1 MKKVKKTLALLL
13 AAMMLLALAAC
24 GGPAPA
30 PTEPPPADTSDGGD
44 VPPADS
50 GDAEVVPE
58 EGASLKLWFDND
70 NYNEKI
76 VELWNAKYP
85 DIPLTVENVG
95 TTDSRTKI
103 ELDGPTGMGAAKMIS
118 DSDAAYAQIEDG
130 TYDPSNGVLEH
141 YEVTLGSDPA
151 NDIVPRL
158 TNGELDIAAI
168 PTNLAATL
176 YNRTDGGIKLL
187 ALNTL
192 GVLHI
197 LENGD
202 TVNSLAD
209 LEGRTLYATG
219 QGSNPEYVLNYL
231 LEANGLDPAADVD
244 IQWLASEELTA
255 RMASGDI
262 DLCMLPVPAA
272 TTVMMQNSDVRD
284 AIDLNDAW
292 TESGA
297 QGTFTMGCL
306 VARTEWLEDNSEL
319 VPGILAEYAASIDY
333 ANSNPEEAAALI
345 EQCGLKGLTVGGAQ
359 VSEKHAGFVI
369 NRGGATCAD
378 VLALVDQV
386 KERVL
391 QQTGVE
397 LEMEVRVLR

>member
-1 MKKVKKTLALLL
+1 MTRK
-13 AAMMLLALAAC
+13 LLALTLSLALTAGLAAC
-24 GGPAPA
+24 SAQAPA
-30 PTEPPPADTSDGGD
+30 EDTAQPESTAPAAETQT
-44 VPPADS
+44 PAAD
-50 GDAEVVPE
+50 EFLP
-58 EGASLKLWFDND
+58 
-70 NYNEKI
+70 YQ
-76 VELWNAKYP
+76 
-85 DIPLTVENVG
+85 TVHLG
-95 TTDSRTKI
+95 LLS
-103 ELDGPTGMGAAKMIS
+103 GPTGMGAAKMLA
-118 DSDAAYAQIEDG
+118 DNDEAYAQVEAG
-130 TYDPSNGVLEH
+130 TYEGGTLLR

-319 VPGILAEYAASIDY
+319 VPGILTEYAASIDY
-333 ANSNPEEAAALI
+333 VNSNPEEAAALI
-345 EQCGLKGLTVGGAQ
+345 EQYGIVPKAAVAQAAIPQANMVCVTGEDMKGIADYYQVLFDADPTSIGGAIPG
-359 VSEKHAGFVI
+359 EDFYYI
-369 NRGGATCAD
+369 P
-378 VLALVDQV
+378 
-386 KERVL
+386 
-391 QQTGVE
+391 
-397 LEMEVRVLR
+397 

>member
-1 MKKVKKTLALLL
+1 M
-13 AAMMLLALAAC
+13 
-24 GGPAPA
+24 
-30 PTEPPPADTSDGGD
+30 
-44 VPPADS
+44 
-50 GDAEVVPE
+50 
-58 EGASLKLWFDND
+58 
-70 NYNEKI
+70 
-76 VELWNAKYP
+76 
-85 DIPLTVENVG
+85 
-95 TTDSRTKI
+95 
-103 ELDGPTGMGAAKMIS
+103 
-118 DSDAAYAQIEDG
+118 
-130 TYDPSNGVLEH
+130 
-141 YEVTLGSDPA
+141 TLGSDPA

-255 RMASGDI
+255 RMASGDV

-306 VARTEWLEDNSEL
+306 VARTEWLEENSEL
-319 VPGILAEYAASIDY
+319 VPGILEEYAASIDY
-333 ANSNPEEAAALI
+333 ANSSPEEAAALI
-345 EQCGLKGLTVGGAQ
+345 EQYGIVPKAAVAQAAIPQASMVCITGADMKGIADYYQVLFDADPTSIGGAIPG
-359 VSEKHAGFVI
+359 EDFYYI
-369 NRGGATCAD
+369 P
-378 VLALVDQV
+378 
-386 KERVL
+386 
-391 QQTGVE
+391 
-397 LEMEVRVLR
+397 

>member
-1 MKKVKKTLALLL
+1 MTRK
-13 AAMMLLALAAC
+13 LLALTLSLALTAGLAAC
-24 GGPAPA
+24 STQAPA
-30 PTEPPPADTSDGGD
+30 EDT
-44 VPPADS
+44 P
-50 GDAEVVPE
+50 VPE
-58 EGASLKLWFDND
+58 STAPAAETQTPAAETAVP
-70 NYNEKI
+70 YQ
-76 VELWNAKYP
+76 
-85 DIPLTVENVG
+85 TVHLG
-95 TTDSRTKI
+95 LLS
-103 ELDGPTGMGAAKMIS
+103 GPTGMGAAKMLA
-118 DSDAAYAQIEDG
+118 DNDEAYAQVEAG
-130 TYDPSNGVLEH
+130 TYEGGTLLR

-319 VPGILAEYAASIDY
+319 VPGILEEYAASIDY
-333 ANSNPEEAAALI
+333 ANSNPEEASALI
-345 EQCGLKGLTVGGAQ
+345 EQYGIVPKAAVAQAAIPQANMVCVTGEDMKGIADYYQVLFDADPTSIGGAIPG
-359 VSEKHAGFVI
+359 EDFYYI
-369 NRGGATCAD
+369 P
-378 VLALVDQV
+378 
-386 KERVL
+386 
-391 QQTGVE
+391 
-397 LEMEVRVLR
+397 

>member
-1 MKKVKKTLALLL
+1 MTRK
-13 AAMMLLALAAC
+13 LLALTLSLALTAGLAAC
-24 GGPAPA
+24 STQAPPESTAPA
-30 PTEPPPADTSDGGD
+30 AETQTPAAETA
-44 VPPADS
+44 VP
-50 GDAEVVPE
+50 
-58 EGASLKLWFDND
+58 
-70 NYNEKI
+70 YQ
-76 VELWNAKYP
+76 
-85 DIPLTVENVG
+85 TVHLG
-95 TTDSRTKI
+95 LLS
-103 ELDGPTGMGAAKMIS
+103 GPTGMGAAKMLA
-118 DSDAAYAQIEDG
+118 DNDEAYAQVEAG
-130 TYDPSNGVLEH
+130 TYEGGTLLR

-306 VARTEWLEDNSEL
+306 VARTEWLEGNSEL

-345 EQCGLKGLTVGGAQ
+345 ERYGIVPKAAVAQAAIPQANMVCVTGEDMKGIADYYQVLFDADPTSIGGAIPG
-359 VSEKHAGFVI
+359 EDFYYI
-369 NRGGATCAD
+369 P
-378 VLALVDQV
+378 
-386 KERVL
+386 
-391 QQTGVE
+391 
-397 LEMEVRVLR
+397 

>member
-1 MKKVKKTLALLL
+1 MTRK
-13 AAMMLLALAAC
+13 LLALTLSLALTAGLAAC
-24 GGPAPA
+24 STQAPA
-30 PTEPPPADTSDGGD
+30 EDTAPPESTAPAAETQTPAADAF
-44 VPPADS
+44 VP
-50 GDAEVVPE
+50 
-58 EGASLKLWFDND
+58 
-70 NYNEKI
+70 YQ
-76 VELWNAKYP
+76 
-85 DIPLTVENVG
+85 TVHLG
-95 TTDSRTKI
+95 LLS
-103 ELDGPTGMGAAKMIS
+103 GPTGMGAAKMLA
-118 DSDAAYAQIEDG
+118 DNDEAYAQVEAG
-130 TYDPSNGVLEH
+130 TYEGGTLLR

-306 VARTEWLEDNSEL
+306 VARTEWLEGNSEL
-319 VPGILAEYAASIDY
+319 VPGILEEYAASIDY

-345 EQCGLKGLTVGGAQ
+345 EQYGIVPKAAVAQAAIPQANMVCITGEDMKGIADYYQVLFDADPTSIGGAIPG
-359 VSEKHAGFVI
+359 EDFYYI
-369 NRGGATCAD
+369 P
-378 VLALVDQV
+378 
-386 KERVL
+386 
-391 QQTGVE
+391 
-397 LEMEVRVLR
+397 

>member
-1 MKKVKKTLALLL
+1 MTRK
-13 AAMMLLALAAC
+13 LLALTLSLALTAGLAAC
-24 GGPAPA
+24 STQAPA
-30 PTEPPPADTSDGGD
+30 EDTAPPESTAPAAETPPAETA
-44 VPPADS
+44 VP
-50 GDAEVVPE
+50 
-58 EGASLKLWFDND
+58 
-70 NYNEKI
+70 YQ
-76 VELWNAKYP
+76 
-85 DIPLTVENVG
+85 TVHLG
-95 TTDSRTKI
+95 LLS
-103 ELDGPTGMGAAKMIS
+103 GPTGMGAAKMIS

-306 VARTEWLEDNSEL
+306 VARTEWLEGNSEL
-319 VPGILAEYAASIDY
+319 VPGILEEYAASIDY

-345 EQCGLKGLTVGGAQ
+345 EQYGIVPKAAVAQAAIPQANIVCVTGEDMKGIADYYQVLFDADPTSIGGAIPG
-359 VSEKHAGFVI
+359 EDFYYI
-369 NRGGATCAD
+369 P
-378 VLALVDQV
+378 
-386 KERVL
+386 
-391 QQTGVE
+391 
-397 LEMEVRVLR
+397 

>member
-1 MKKVKKTLALLL
+1 MTRK
-13 AAMMLLALAAC
+13 LLALTLSLALTAGLAAC
-24 GGPAPA
+24 STQAPA
-30 PTEPPPADTSDGGD
+30 EDTAPPESTAPAAETQTPAADAF
-44 VPPADS
+44 VP
-50 GDAEVVPE
+50 
-58 EGASLKLWFDND
+58 
-70 NYNEKI
+70 YQ
-76 VELWNAKYP
+76 
-85 DIPLTVENVG
+85 TVHLG
-95 TTDSRTKI
+95 LLS
-103 ELDGPTGMGAAKMIS
+103 GPTGMGAAKMLA
-118 DSDAAYAQIEDG
+118 DNDEAYAQVEAG
-130 TYDPSNGVLEH
+130 TYEGGTLLR

-176 YNRTDGGIKLL
+176 YNRTKGGIQLL

-244 IQWLASEELTA
+244 IQWLASEELTT

-319 VPGILAEYAASIDY
+319 VPGILEEYAASIDY

-345 EQCGLKGLTVGGAQ
+345 EQYGIVPKAAVAQAAIPQANMVCITGEDMKGIADYYQVLFDADPTSIGGAIPG
-359 VSEKHAGFVI
+359 EDFYYI
-369 NRGGATCAD
+369 P
-378 VLALVDQV
+378 
-386 KERVL
+386 
-391 QQTGVE
+391 
-397 LEMEVRVLR
+397 

>member
-1 MKKVKKTLALLL
+1 MTRK
-13 AAMMLLALAAC
+13 LLALTLSLALTAGLAAC
-24 GGPAPA
+24 STQAPA
-30 PTEPPPADTSDGGD
+30 EDT
-44 VPPADS
+44 A
-50 GDAEVVPE
+50 VPE
-58 EGASLKLWFDND
+58 STAPAAETQTPAADEFLP
-70 NYNEKI
+70 YQ
-76 VELWNAKYP
+76 
-85 DIPLTVENVG
+85 TVHLG
-95 TTDSRTKI
+95 LLS
-103 ELDGPTGMGAAKMIS
+103 GPTGMGAAKMLA
-118 DSDAAYAQIEDG
+118 DNDEAYAQVEAG
-130 TYDPSNGVLEH
+130 TYEGGTLLR

-319 VPGILAEYAASIDY
+319 VPGILEEYAASIDY
-333 ANSNPEEAAALI
+333 ANSSPEEAAALI
-345 EQCGLKGLTVGGAQ
+345 EQYGIVPKAAVAQAAIPQANMVCVTGEDMKGIADYYQVLFDADPTSIGGAIPG
-359 VSEKHAGFVI
+359 EDFYYI
-369 NRGGATCAD
+369 P
-378 VLALVDQV
+378 
-386 KERVL
+386 
-391 QQTGVE
+391 
-397 LEMEVRVLR
+397 

>member
-1 MKKVKKTLALLL
+1 MTRK
-13 AAMMLLALAAC
+13 LLALTLSLALTAGLAAC
-24 GGPAPA
+24 STQAPA
-30 PTEPPPADTSDGGD
+30 EDTAPPESTAPAAETPAAETA
-44 VPPADS
+44 VP
-50 GDAEVVPE
+50 
-58 EGASLKLWFDND
+58 
-70 NYNEKI
+70 YQ
-76 VELWNAKYP
+76 
-85 DIPLTVENVG
+85 TVHLG
-95 TTDSRTKI
+95 LLS
-103 ELDGPTGMGAAKMIS
+103 GPTGMGAAKMLA
-118 DSDAAYAQIEDG
+118 DNDEAYAQVEAG
-130 TYDPSNGVLEH
+130 TYEGGTLLR

-319 VPGILAEYAASIDY
+319 VPGILEEYAASIDY

-345 EQCGLKGLTVGGAQ
+345 EQYGIVPKAAVAQAAIPQANMVCITGEDMKGIADYYQVLFDADPTSIGGAIPG
-359 VSEKHAGFVI
+359 EDFYYI
-369 NRGGATCAD
+369 P
-378 VLALVDQV
+378 
-386 KERVL
+386 
-391 QQTGVE
+391 
-397 LEMEVRVLR
+397 

>member
-1 MKKVKKTLALLL
+1 MTRK
-13 AAMMLLALAAC
+13 LLALTLSLALTAGLAAC
-24 GGPAPA
+24 STQAPA
-30 PTEPPPADTSDGGD
+30 EDTAPPESTAPAAETPPAETA
-44 VPPADS
+44 VP
-50 GDAEVVPE
+50 
-58 EGASLKLWFDND
+58 
-70 NYNEKI
+70 YQ
-76 VELWNAKYP
+76 
-85 DIPLTVENVG
+85 TVHLG
-95 TTDSRTKI
+95 LLS
-103 ELDGPTGMGAAKMIS
+103 GPTGMGAAKMIS

-319 VPGILAEYAASIDY
+319 VPGILEEYAASIDY

-345 EQCGLKGLTVGGAQ
+345 EQYGIVPKAAVAQAAIPQANMVCITGEDMKGIADYYQVLFDADPTSIGGAIPG
-359 VSEKHAGFVI
+359 EDFYYI
-369 NRGGATCAD
+369 P
-378 VLALVDQV
+378 
-386 KERVL
+386 
-391 QQTGVE
+391 
-397 LEMEVRVLR
+397 

>member
-1 MKKVKKTLALLL
+1 MTRK
-13 AAMMLLALAAC
+13 LLALTLSLALMAGLAAC
-24 GGPAPA
+24 STQA
-30 PTEPPPADTSDGGD
+30 PTEDTAPPESTAPAAETQTPAAETA
-44 VPPADS
+44 VP
-50 GDAEVVPE
+50 
-58 EGASLKLWFDND
+58 
-70 NYNEKI
+70 YQ
-76 VELWNAKYP
+76 
-85 DIPLTVENVG
+85 TVHLG
-95 TTDSRTKI
+95 LLS
-103 ELDGPTGMGAAKMIS
+103 GPTGMGAAKMLA
-118 DSDAAYAQIEDG
+118 DNDEAYAQVEAG
-130 TYDPSNGVLEH
+130 TYEGGTLLR

-319 VPGILAEYAASIDY
+319 VPGILEEYAASIDY

-345 EQCGLKGLTVGGAQ
+345 EQYGIVPKAAVAQAAIPQANMVCVTGEDMKGIADYYQVLFDADPTSIGGAIPG
-359 VSEKHAGFVI
+359 EDFYYI
-369 NRGGATCAD
+369 P
-378 VLALVDQV
+378 
-386 KERVL
+386 
-391 QQTGVE
+391 
-397 LEMEVRVLR
+397 

>member
-1 MKKVKKTLALLL
+1 MTRK
-13 AAMMLLALAAC
+13 LLALTLSLALTAGLAAC
-24 GGPAPA
+24 STQAPA
-30 PTEPPPADTSDGGD
+30 EDTPVPESTAPAAETPPAETA
-44 VPPADS
+44 VP
-50 GDAEVVPE
+50 
-58 EGASLKLWFDND
+58 
-70 NYNEKI
+70 YQ
-76 VELWNAKYP
+76 
-85 DIPLTVENVG
+85 TVHLG
-95 TTDSRTKI
+95 LLS
-103 ELDGPTGMGAAKMIS
+103 GPTGMGAAKMLA
-118 DSDAAYAQIEDG
+118 DNDEAYAQVEAG
-130 TYDPSNGVLEH
+130 TYEGGTLLR

-319 VPGILAEYAASIDY
+319 VPGILEEYAASIDY

-345 EQCGLKGLTVGGAQ
+345 ERYDIVPKAAVAQAAIPQANMVCVTGEDIKGIADYYQVLFDADPTSIGGAIPG
-359 VSEKHAGFVI
+359 EDFYYI
-369 NRGGATCAD
+369 P
-378 VLALVDQV
+378 
-386 KERVL
+386 
-391 QQTGVE
+391 
-397 LEMEVRVLR
+397 

>member
-1 MKKVKKTLALLL
+1 MTRK
-13 AAMMLLALAAC
+13 LLALTLSLALTAGLAAC
-24 GGPAPA
+24 STQAPA
-30 PTEPPPADTSDGGD
+30 EDTAPPESTAPAAETQTPAAETA
-44 VPPADS
+44 VP
-50 GDAEVVPE
+50 
-58 EGASLKLWFDND
+58 
-70 NYNEKI
+70 YQ
-76 VELWNAKYP
+76 
-85 DIPLTVENVG
+85 TVHLG
-95 TTDSRTKI
+95 LLS
-103 ELDGPTGMGAAKMIS
+103 GPTGMGAAKMIS

-319 VPGILAEYAASIDY
+319 VPGILEEYAASIDY
-333 ANSNPEEAAALI
+333 ANSSPEEASALI
-345 EQCGLKGLTVGGAQ
+345 EQYGIVPKAAVAQAAIPQANMVCVTGEDMKGIADYYQVLFDADPTSIGGAIPG
-359 VSEKHAGFVI
+359 EDFYYI
-369 NRGGATCAD
+369 P
-378 VLALVDQV
+378 
-386 KERVL
+386 
-391 QQTGVE
+391 
-397 LEMEVRVLR
+397 

>member
-1 MKKVKKTLALLL
+1 MTRK
-13 AAMMLLALAAC
+13 LLALTLSLALTAGLAAC
-24 GGPAPA
+24 STQAPA
-30 PTEPPPADTSDGGD
+30 EDT
-44 VPPADS
+44 A
-50 GDAEVVPE
+50 VPE
-58 EGASLKLWFDND
+58 STAPAAETQTPAAETAVP
-70 NYNEKI
+70 YQ
-76 VELWNAKYP
+76 
-85 DIPLTVENVG
+85 TVHLG
-95 TTDSRTKI
+95 LLS
-103 ELDGPTGMGAAKMIS
+103 GPTGMGAAKMIS

-319 VPGILAEYAASIDY
+319 VPGILEEYAASIDY
-333 ANSNPEEAAALI
+333 ANSNPEEASALI
-345 EQCGLKGLTVGGAQ
+345 EQYGIVPKAAVAQAAIPQANMVCVTGEDMKGIADYYQVLFDADPTSIGGAIPG
-359 VSEKHAGFVI
+359 EDFYYI
-369 NRGGATCAD
+369 P
-378 VLALVDQV
+378 
-386 KERVL
+386 
-391 QQTGVE
+391 
-397 LEMEVRVLR
+397 

>member
-1 MKKVKKTLALLL
+1 MTRK
-13 AAMMLLALAAC
+13 LLALTLSLALTAGLAAC
-24 GGPAPA
+24 STQAPA
-30 PTEPPPADTSDGGD
+30 EDTPVPESTAPAAETPPAETA
-44 VPPADS
+44 VP
-50 GDAEVVPE
+50 
-58 EGASLKLWFDND
+58 
-70 NYNEKI
+70 YQ
-76 VELWNAKYP
+76 
-85 DIPLTVENVG
+85 TVHLG
-95 TTDSRTKI
+95 LLS
-103 ELDGPTGMGAAKMIS
+103 GPTGMGAAKMIS

-197 LENGD
+197 LEDGD

-319 VPGILAEYAASIDY
+319 VPGILEEYAASIDY

-345 EQCGLKGLTVGGAQ
+345 EQYGIVPKAAVAQAAIPQANMVCITGEDIKGIADYYQVLFDADPTSVGGAIPG
-359 VSEKHAGFVI
+359 EDFYYI
-369 NRGGATCAD
+369 P
-378 VLALVDQV
+378 
-386 KERVL
+386 
-391 QQTGVE
+391 
-397 LEMEVRVLR
+397 

>member
-1 MKKVKKTLALLL
+1 MTRK
-13 AAMMLLALAAC
+13 LLALTLSLALALGLAAC
-24 GGPAPA
+24 STQAPA
-30 PTEPPPADTSDGGD
+30 EDTAPPESTAPAAETQTPAAETA
-44 VPPADS
+44 VP
-50 GDAEVVPE
+50 
-58 EGASLKLWFDND
+58 
-70 NYNEKI
+70 YQ
-76 VELWNAKYP
+76 
-85 DIPLTVENVG
+85 TVHLG
-95 TTDSRTKI
+95 LLS
-103 ELDGPTGMGAAKMIS
+103 GPTGMGAAKMLA
-118 DSDAAYAQIEDG
+118 DNDEAYAQVEAG
-130 TYDPSNGVLEH
+130 TYEGGTLLR

-306 VARTEWLEDNSEL
+306 VARTEWLEGNSEL
-319 VPGILAEYAASIDY
+319 VPGILEEYAASIDY
-333 ANSNPEEAAALI
+333 ANSSPEEASALI
-345 EQCGLKGLTVGGAQ
+345 EQYGIVPKAAVAQAAIPQANMVCVTGEDMKGIADYYQVLFDADPTSIGGAIPG
-359 VSEKHAGFVI
+359 EDFYYI
-369 NRGGATCAD
+369 P
-378 VLALVDQV
+378 
-386 KERVL
+386 
-391 QQTGVE
+391 
-397 LEMEVRVLR
+397 

>member
-1 MKKVKKTLALLL
+1 MTRK
-13 AAMMLLALAAC
+13 LLALTLSLALTAGLAAC
-24 GGPAPA
+24 STQAPA
-30 PTEPPPADTSDGGD
+30 EDSAPPESTAPAAETQTPAAETA
-44 VPPADS
+44 VP
-50 GDAEVVPE
+50 
-58 EGASLKLWFDND
+58 
-70 NYNEKI
+70 YQ
-76 VELWNAKYP
+76 
-85 DIPLTVENVG
+85 TVHLG
-95 TTDSRTKI
+95 LLS
-103 ELDGPTGMGAAKMIS
+103 GPTGMGAAKMLA
-118 DSDAAYAQIEDG
+118 DNDEAYAQVEAG
-130 TYDPSNGVLEH
+130 TYEGGTLLR

-319 VPGILAEYAASIDY
+319 VPGILEEYAASIDY
-333 ANSNPEEAAALI
+333 ANSNPEEASALI
-345 EQCGLKGLTVGGAQ
+345 EQYGIVPKAAVAQAAIPQANMVCVTGEDMKGIADYYQVLFDADPTSIGGAIPG
-359 VSEKHAGFVI
+359 EDFYYI
-369 NRGGATCAD
+369 P
-378 VLALVDQV
+378 
-386 KERVL
+386 
-391 QQTGVE
+391 
-397 LEMEVRVLR
+397 

>member
-1 MKKVKKTLALLL
+1 MTRK
-13 AAMMLLALAAC
+13 LLALTLSLALTAGLAAC
-24 GGPAPA
+24 STQAPA
-30 PTEPPPADTSDGGD
+30 EDTAPPESTAPAAETQTPPAET
-44 VPPADS
+44 
-50 GDAEVVPE
+50 VVP
-58 EGASLKLWFDND
+58 
-70 NYNEKI
+70 YQ
-76 VELWNAKYP
+76 
-85 DIPLTVENVG
+85 TVHLG
-95 TTDSRTKI
+95 LLS
-103 ELDGPTGMGAAKMIS
+103 GPTGMGAAKMLA
-118 DSDAAYAQIEDG
+118 DNDEAYAQVEAG
-130 TYDPSNGVLEH
+130 TYEGGTLLR

-306 VARTEWLEDNSEL
+306 VARTEWLEGNSEL
-319 VPGILAEYAASIDY
+319 VPGILEEYAASIDY
-333 ANSNPEEAAALI
+333 ANSNPEEASALI
-345 EQCGLKGLTVGGAQ
+345 EQYGIVPKAAVAQAAIPQANMVCITGEDMKGIADYYQVLFDADPTSIGGAIPG
-359 VSEKHAGFVI
+359 EDFYYI
-369 NRGGATCAD
+369 P
-378 VLALVDQV
+378 
-386 KERVL
+386 
-391 QQTGVE
+391 
-397 LEMEVRVLR
+397 

>member
-1 MKKVKKTLALLL
+1 MTRK
-13 AAMMLLALAAC
+13 LLALTLSLALTAGLAAC
-24 GGPAPA
+24 STQAPA
-30 PTEPPPADTSDGGD
+30 EDTPVPESTAPAAETPPAETA
-44 VPPADS
+44 VP
-50 GDAEVVPE
+50 
-58 EGASLKLWFDND
+58 
-70 NYNEKI
+70 YQ
-76 VELWNAKYP
+76 
-85 DIPLTVENVG
+85 TVHLG
-95 TTDSRTKI
+95 LLS
-103 ELDGPTGMGAAKMIS
+103 GPTGMGAAKMLA
-118 DSDAAYAQIEDG
+118 DNDEAYAQVEAG
-130 TYDPSNGVLEH
+130 TYEGGTLLR

-319 VPGILAEYAASIDY
+319 VPGILEEYAASIDY
-333 ANSNPEEAAALI
+333 ANSSPEEAAALI
-345 EQCGLKGLTVGGAQ
+345 EQYGIVPKAAVAQAAIPQANMVCITGEDMKGIADYYQVLFDADPTSIGGAIPG
-359 VSEKHAGFVI
+359 EDFYYI
-369 NRGGATCAD
+369 P
-378 VLALVDQV
+378 
-386 KERVL
+386 
-391 QQTGVE
+391 
-397 LEMEVRVLR
+397 

>member
-1 MKKVKKTLALLL
+1 MTRK
-13 AAMMLLALAAC
+13 LLALTLSLALTAGLAAC
-24 GGPAPA
+24 STQAPA
-30 PTEPPPADTSDGGD
+30 EDTAPPESTAPAAETQTPAAETA
-44 VPPADS
+44 VP
-50 GDAEVVPE
+50 
-58 EGASLKLWFDND
+58 
-70 NYNEKI
+70 YQ
-76 VELWNAKYP
+76 
-85 DIPLTVENVG
+85 TVHLG
-95 TTDSRTKI
+95 LLS
-103 ELDGPTGMGAAKMIS
+103 GPTGMGAAKMIS

-297 QGTFTMGCL
+297 QGTFL
-306 VARTEWLEDNSEL
+306 S
-319 VPGILAEYAASIDY
+319 
-333 ANSNPEEAAALI
+333 LI
-345 EQCGLKGLTVGGAQ
+345 
-359 VSEKHAGFVI
+359 HI
-369 NRGGATCAD
+369 
-378 VLALVDQV
+378 
-386 KERVL
+386 
-391 QQTGVE
+391 
-397 LEMEVRVLR
+397 

>member
-1 MKKVKKTLALLL
+1 MTRK
-13 AAMMLLALAAC
+13 LLALTLSLALTAGLAAC
-24 GGPAPA
+24 STQAPA
-30 PTEPPPADTSDGGD
+30 EDTTPPESTAPAAETQTPAAETA
-44 VPPADS
+44 VP
-50 GDAEVVPE
+50 
-58 EGASLKLWFDND
+58 
-70 NYNEKI
+70 YQ
-76 VELWNAKYP
+76 
-85 DIPLTVENVG
+85 TVHLG
-95 TTDSRTKI
+95 LLS
-103 ELDGPTGMGAAKMIS
+103 GPTGMGAAKMLA
-118 DSDAAYAQIEDG
+118 DNDEAYAQVEAG
-130 TYDPSNGVLEH
+130 TYEGGTLLR

-319 VPGILAEYAASIDY
+319 VPGILEEYAASIDY

-345 EQCGLKGLTVGGAQ
+345 EQYGIVPKAAVAQAAIPQANMVCVTGEDMKGIADYYQVLFDADPTSIGGAIPG
-359 VSEKHAGFVI
+359 EDFYYI
-369 NRGGATCAD
+369 P
-378 VLALVDQV
+378 
-386 KERVL
+386 
-391 QQTGVE
+391 
-397 LEMEVRVLR
+397 

>member
-1 MKKVKKTLALLL
+1 MTRK
-13 AAMMLLALAAC
+13 LLALTLSLALTAGLAAC
-24 GGPAPA
+24 STQAPA
-30 PTEPPPADTSDGGD
+30 EDTAPPESTAPAAETQTPAAETA
-44 VPPADS
+44 VP
-50 GDAEVVPE
+50 
-58 EGASLKLWFDND
+58 
-70 NYNEKI
+70 YQ
-76 VELWNAKYP
+76 
-85 DIPLTVENVG
+85 TVHLG
-95 TTDSRTKI
+95 LLS
-103 ELDGPTGMGAAKMIS
+103 GPTGMGAAKMIS

-197 LENGD
+197 LEDGD

-319 VPGILAEYAASIDY
+319 VPGILTEYAASIDY
-333 ANSNPEEAAALI
+333 VNSNPEEAAALI
-345 EQCGLKGLTVGGAQ
+345 EQYGIVPKAAVAQAAIPQASMVCITGADMRGIADYYQVLFDADPTSIGGAIPG
-359 VSEKHAGFVI
+359 EDFYYI
-369 NRGGATCAD
+369 P
-378 VLALVDQV
+378 
-386 KERVL
+386 
-391 QQTGVE
+391 
-397 LEMEVRVLR
+397 

>member
-1 MKKVKKTLALLL
+1 MTRK
-13 AAMMLLALAAC
+13 LLALTLSLALTAGLAAC
-24 GGPAPA
+24 STQAPA
-30 PTEPPPADTSDGGD
+30 EDTAPPESTAPAAETQTPAAETA
-44 VPPADS
+44 VP
-50 GDAEVVPE
+50 
-58 EGASLKLWFDND
+58 
-70 NYNEKI
+70 YQ
-76 VELWNAKYP
+76 
-85 DIPLTVENVG
+85 TVHLG
-95 TTDSRTKI
+95 LLS
-103 ELDGPTGMGAAKMIS
+103 GPTGMGAAKMLA
-118 DSDAAYAQIEDG
+118 DNDEAYAQVEAG
-130 TYDPSNGVLEH
+130 TYEGGTLLR

-306 VARTEWLEDNSEL
+306 VARTEWLEGNSEL
-319 VPGILAEYAASIDY
+319 VPGILEEYAASIDY
-333 ANSNPEEAAALI
+333 ANSNPEEASALI
-345 EQCGLKGLTVGGAQ
+345 EQYGIVPKAAVAQAAIPQANMVCITGEDMKGIADYYQVLFDADPTSIGGAIPG
-359 VSEKHAGFVI
+359 EDFYYI
-369 NRGGATCAD
+369 P
-378 VLALVDQV
+378 
-386 KERVL
+386 
-391 QQTGVE
+391 
-397 LEMEVRVLR
+397 

>member
-1 MKKVKKTLALLL
+1 MTRK
-13 AAMMLLALAAC
+13 LLALTLSLALALGLAAC
-24 GGPAPA
+24 STQAPA
-30 PTEPPPADTSDGGD
+30 EDTAPPESTAPAAETQTPAAETA
-44 VPPADS
+44 VPYQTIHLGLLS
-50 GDAEVVPE
+50 
-58 EGASLKLWFDND
+58 
-70 NYNEKI
+70 
-76 VELWNAKYP
+76 
-85 DIPLTVENVG
+85 
-95 TTDSRTKI
+95 
-103 ELDGPTGMGAAKMIS
+103 GPTGMGAAKMIS

-319 VPGILAEYAASIDY
+319 VPGILEEYAASIDY

-345 EQCGLKGLTVGGAQ
+345 EQYGIVPKAAVAQAAIPQANMVCITGEDMKGIADYYQVLFDADPTSIGGAIPG
-359 VSEKHAGFVI
+359 EDFYYI
-369 NRGGATCAD
+369 P
-378 VLALVDQV
+378 
-386 KERVL
+386 
-391 QQTGVE
+391 
-397 LEMEVRVLR
+397 

>member
-1 MKKVKKTLALLL
+1 MTRK
-13 AAMMLLALAAC
+13 LLALTLSLALTASLAAC
-24 GGPAPA
+24 STQPPAEDTAPPESTAPA
-30 PTEPPPADTSDGGD
+30 AETQTPA
-44 VPPADS
+44 AD
-50 GDAEVVPE
+50 EFLP
-58 EGASLKLWFDND
+58 
-70 NYNEKI
+70 YQ
-76 VELWNAKYP
+76 
-85 DIPLTVENVG
+85 TVHLG
-95 TTDSRTKI
+95 LLS
-103 ELDGPTGMGAAKMIS
+103 GPTGMGAAKMLA
-118 DSDAAYAQIEDG
+118 DNDEAYAQVEAG
-130 TYDPSNGVLEH
+130 TYEGGTLLR

-255 RMASGDI
+255 RMASGDV

-306 VARTEWLEDNSEL
+306 VARTEWLEGNSEL
-319 VPGILAEYAASIDY
+319 VPGILEEYAASIDY

-345 EQCGLKGLTVGGAQ
+345 EQYGIVPKAAVAQAAIPQANMVCVTGEDMKGIADYYQVLFDADPTSIGGAIPG
-359 VSEKHAGFVI
+359 EDFYYI
-369 NRGGATCAD
+369 P
-378 VLALVDQV
+378 
-386 KERVL
+386 
-391 QQTGVE
+391 
-397 LEMEVRVLR
+397 

>member
-1 MKKVKKTLALLL
+1 MRRK
-13 AAMMLLALAAC
+13 LLALTLSLALAVGLAAC
-24 GGPAPA
+24 STQAPA
-30 PTEPPPADTSDGGD
+30 EDTAPPESTSPAAETQTPPAET
-44 VPPADS
+44 
-50 GDAEVVPE
+50 VVPYQTIHL
-58 EGASLKLWFDND
+58 GLLS
-70 NYNEKI
+70 
-76 VELWNAKYP
+76 
-85 DIPLTVENVG
+85 
-95 TTDSRTKI
+95 
-103 ELDGPTGMGAAKMIS
+103 GPTGMGAAKMLA
-118 DSDAAYAQIEDG
+118 DNDAAYAQVEAG
-130 TYDPSNGVLEH
+130 TYEGGTLLR

-158 TNGELDIAAI
+158 TNRELDIAAI

-209 LEGRTLYATG
+209 LEGKTLYATG
-219 QGSNPEYVLNYL
+219 QGANPEYVLNYL

-306 VARTEWLEDNSEL
+306 VARTEWLEENSEL
-319 VPGILAEYAASIDY
+319 VPAILEEYAASIDY
-333 ANSNPEEAAALI
+333 ANSSPEEAAALI
-345 EQCGLKGLTVGGAQ
+345 EQYGIVPKAAVAQAAIPQANMVCITGADMKGIADYYQVLFDADPTSIGGAIPG
-359 VSEKHAGFVI
+359 EDFYYI
-369 NRGGATCAD
+369 P
-378 VLALVDQV
+378 
-386 KERVL
+386 
-391 QQTGVE
+391 
-397 LEMEVRVLR
+397 

>member
-1 MKKVKKTLALLL
+1 MYKRQG
-13 AAMMLLALAAC
+13 LAAC
-24 GGPAPA
+24 STQAPA
-30 PTEPPPADTSDGGD
+30 EDTAPPESTAPAAETQTPAAETA
-44 VPPADS
+44 VP
-50 GDAEVVPE
+50 
-58 EGASLKLWFDND
+58 
-70 NYNEKI
+70 YQ
-76 VELWNAKYP
+76 
-85 DIPLTVENVG
+85 TVHLG
-95 TTDSRTKI
+95 LLS
-103 ELDGPTGMGAAKMIS
+103 GPTGMGAAKMLA
-118 DSDAAYAQIEDG
+118 DNDEAYAQVEAG
-130 TYDPSNGVLEH
+130 TYEGGTLLR

-244 IQWLASEELTA
+244 IQWLASEELTT

-306 VARTEWLEDNSEL
+306 VARTEWLEGNSEL
-319 VPGILAEYAASIDY
+319 VPGILEEYAASIDY

-345 EQCGLKGLTVGGAQ
+345 EQYGIVPKAAVAQAAIPQANMVCVTGEDMKGIADYYQVLFDADPTSIGGAIPG
-359 VSEKHAGFVI
+359 EDFYYI
-369 NRGGATCAD
+369 P
-378 VLALVDQV
+378 
-386 KERVL
+386 
-391 QQTGVE
+391 
-397 LEMEVRVLR
+397 

>member
-1 MKKVKKTLALLL
+1 MTRK
-13 AAMMLLALAAC
+13 LLALTLSLALTAGLAAC
-24 GGPAPA
+24 STQAPA
-30 PTEPPPADTSDGGD
+30 EDTAPPESTAPAAETQTPAAETA
-44 VPPADS
+44 VPYQTIHLGLLS
-50 GDAEVVPE
+50 
-58 EGASLKLWFDND
+58 
-70 NYNEKI
+70 
-76 VELWNAKYP
+76 
-85 DIPLTVENVG
+85 
-95 TTDSRTKI
+95 
-103 ELDGPTGMGAAKMIS
+103 GPTGMGAAKMLA
-118 DSDAAYAQIEDG
+118 DNDEAYAQVEAG
-130 TYDPSNGVLEH
+130 TYEGGTLLR

-306 VARTEWLEDNSEL
+306 VARTEWLENNSEL
-319 VPGILAEYAASIDY
+319 VPGILEEYAASIDY

-345 EQCGLKGLTVGGAQ
+345 EQYGIVPKAAVAQAAIPQANMVCITGEDMKGIADYYQVLFDADPTSIGGAIPG
-359 VSEKHAGFVI
+359 EDFYYI
-369 NRGGATCAD
+369 P
-378 VLALVDQV
+378 
-386 KERVL
+386 
-391 QQTGVE
+391 
-397 LEMEVRVLR
+397 

>member
-1 MKKVKKTLALLL
+1 MTRK
-13 AAMMLLALAAC
+13 LLALTLSLALTAGLAAC
-24 GGPAPA
+24 STQAPA
-30 PTEPPPADTSDGGD
+30 EDTAPPESTAPAAETQTPAAETA
-44 VPPADS
+44 VP
-50 GDAEVVPE
+50 
-58 EGASLKLWFDND
+58 
-70 NYNEKI
+70 YQ
-76 VELWNAKYP
+76 
-85 DIPLTVENVG
+85 TVHLG
-95 TTDSRTKI
+95 LLS
-103 ELDGPTGMGAAKMIS
+103 GPTGMGAAKMLA
-118 DSDAAYAQIEDG
+118 DNDEAYAQVEAG
-130 TYDPSNGVLEH
+130 TYEGGTLLR

-319 VPGILAEYAASIDY
+319 VPGILEEYAASIDY

-345 EQCGLKGLTVGGAQ
+345 EQYGIVPKAAVAQAAIPQANMVCITGEDMKGIADYYQVLFDADPTSIVGAIPG
-359 VSEKHAGFVI
+359 EDFYYI
-369 NRGGATCAD
+369 P
-378 VLALVDQV
+378 
-386 KERVL
+386 
-391 QQTGVE
+391 
-397 LEMEVRVLR
+397 

>member
-1 MKKVKKTLALLL
+1 MTRK
-13 AAMMLLALAAC
+13 LLALTLSLALTAGLAAC
-24 GGPAPA
+24 STQAPA
-30 PTEPPPADTSDGGD
+30 EDTAPPESTAPAAETQT
-44 VPPADS
+44 PAAD
-50 GDAEVVPE
+50 EFLP
-58 EGASLKLWFDND
+58 
-70 NYNEKI
+70 YQ
-76 VELWNAKYP
+76 
-85 DIPLTVENVG
+85 TVHLG
-95 TTDSRTKI
+95 LLS
-103 ELDGPTGMGAAKMIS
+103 GPTGMGAAKMIS

-319 VPGILAEYAASIDY
+319 VPGILEEYAASIDY
-333 ANSNPEEAAALI
+333 ANSNPEEASALI
-345 EQCGLKGLTVGGAQ
+345 EQYGIVPKAAVAQAAIPQANMVCITGEDMKGIADYYQVLFDADPTSIGGAIPG
-359 VSEKHAGFVI
+359 EDFYYI
-369 NRGGATCAD
+369 P
-378 VLALVDQV
+378 
-386 KERVL
+386 
-391 QQTGVE
+391 
-397 LEMEVRVLR
+397 

>member
-1 MKKVKKTLALLL
+1 M
-13 AAMMLLALAAC
+13 
-24 GGPAPA
+24 
-30 PTEPPPADTSDGGD
+30 
-44 VPPADS
+44 
-50 GDAEVVPE
+50 
-58 EGASLKLWFDND
+58 
-70 NYNEKI
+70 
-76 VELWNAKYP
+76 
-85 DIPLTVENVG
+85 
-95 TTDSRTKI
+95 
-103 ELDGPTGMGAAKMIS
+103 
-118 DSDAAYAQIEDG
+118 
-130 TYDPSNGVLEH
+130 
-141 YEVTLGSDPA
+141 
-151 NDIVPRL
+151 PRL

-244 IQWLASEELTA
+244 IQWLASEELTT

-319 VPGILAEYAASIDY
+319 VPGILEEYAASIDY

-345 EQCGLKGLTVGGAQ
+345 EQYGIVPKAAVAQAAIPQANMVCITGEDMKGIADYYQVLFDADPTSIGGAIPG
-359 VSEKHAGFVI
+359 EDFYYI
-369 NRGGATCAD
+369 P
-378 VLALVDQV
+378 
-386 KERVL
+386 
-391 QQTGVE
+391 
-397 LEMEVRVLR
+397 

>member
-1 MKKVKKTLALLL
+1 MTRK
-13 AAMMLLALAAC
+13 LLALTLSLALTAGLAAC
-24 GGPAPA
+24 STQAPA
-30 PTEPPPADTSDGGD
+30 EDT
-44 VPPADS
+44 P
-50 GDAEVVPE
+50 VPE
-58 EGASLKLWFDND
+58 STAPAAETQTPAAETAVP
-70 NYNEKI
+70 YQ
-76 VELWNAKYP
+76 
-85 DIPLTVENVG
+85 TVHLG
-95 TTDSRTKI
+95 LLS
-103 ELDGPTGMGAAKMIS
+103 GPTGMGAAKMLA
-118 DSDAAYAQIEDG
+118 DNDATYAQVEAG
-130 TYDPSNGVLEH
+130 TYEGGTLLR

-306 VARTEWLEDNSEL
+306 VARTEWLEGNSEL
-319 VPGILAEYAASIDY
+319 VPGILEEYAASIDY

-345 EQCGLKGLTVGGAQ
+345 EQYGIVPKAAVAQAAIPQANMVCVTGEDMKGIADYYQVLFDADPTSIGGAIPG
-359 VSEKHAGFVI
+359 EDFYYI
-369 NRGGATCAD
+369 P
-378 VLALVDQV
+378 
-386 KERVL
+386 
-391 QQTGVE
+391 
-397 LEMEVRVLR
+397 

>member
-1 MKKVKKTLALLL
+1 MTRK
-13 AAMMLLALAAC
+13 LLALTLSLALTAGLAAC
-24 GGPAPA
+24 STQAPA
-30 PTEPPPADTSDGGD
+30 EDTAPPESSAPAAETQTPAAETA
-44 VPPADS
+44 VP
-50 GDAEVVPE
+50 
-58 EGASLKLWFDND
+58 
-70 NYNEKI
+70 YQ
-76 VELWNAKYP
+76 
-85 DIPLTVENVG
+85 TVHLG
-95 TTDSRTKI
+95 LLS
-103 ELDGPTGMGAAKMIS
+103 GPTGMGAAKMIS

-130 TYDPSNGVLEH
+130 TYDPSNGTLLR

-151 NDIVPRL
+151 NDIMPRL

-319 VPGILAEYAASIDY
+319 VPGILEEYAASIDY

-345 EQCGLKGLTVGGAQ
+345 EQYGIVPKAAVAQAAIPQANMVCVTGEDMKGIADYYQVLFDADPTSIGGAIPG
-359 VSEKHAGFVI
+359 EDFYYI
-369 NRGGATCAD
+369 P
-378 VLALVDQV
+378 
-386 KERVL
+386 
-391 QQTGVE
+391 
-397 LEMEVRVLR
+397 

>member
-1 MKKVKKTLALLL
+1 MTRK
-13 AAMMLLALAAC
+13 LLALTLSLALTAGLAAC
-24 GGPAPA
+24 STQAPPESTAPA
-30 PTEPPPADTSDGGD
+30 AETQTPAAETA
-44 VPPADS
+44 VP
-50 GDAEVVPE
+50 
-58 EGASLKLWFDND
+58 
-70 NYNEKI
+70 YQ
-76 VELWNAKYP
+76 
-85 DIPLTVENVG
+85 TVHLG
-95 TTDSRTKI
+95 LLS
-103 ELDGPTGMGAAKMIS
+103 GPTGMGAAKMLA
-118 DSDAAYAQIEDG
+118 DNDEAYAQVEAG
-130 TYDPSNGVLEH
+130 TYEGGTLLR

-262 DLCMLPVPAA
+262 GLCMLPVPAA

-319 VPGILAEYAASIDY
+319 VPGILTEYAASIDY
-333 ANSNPEEAAALI
+333 VNSNPEEAAALI
-345 EQCGLKGLTVGGAQ
+345 EQYGIVPKAAVAQAAIPQANMVCVTGEDMKGIADYYQVLFDADPTSIGGAIPG
-359 VSEKHAGFVI
+359 EDFYYI
-369 NRGGATCAD
+369 P
-378 VLALVDQV
+378 
-386 KERVL
+386 
-391 QQTGVE
+391 
-397 LEMEVRVLR
+397 

>member
-1 MKKVKKTLALLL
+1 MTRK
-13 AAMMLLALAAC
+13 LLALTLSLALTAGLAAC
-24 GGPAPA
+24 STQAPA
-30 PTEPPPADTSDGGD
+30 EDTAPPESTAPAAETQTPAADAF
-44 VPPADS
+44 VP
-50 GDAEVVPE
+50 
-58 EGASLKLWFDND
+58 
-70 NYNEKI
+70 YQ
-76 VELWNAKYP
+76 
-85 DIPLTVENVG
+85 TVHLG
-95 TTDSRTKI
+95 LLS
-103 ELDGPTGMGAAKMIS
+103 GPTGMGAAKMLA
-118 DSDAAYAQIEDG
+118 DNDEAYAQVEAG
-130 TYDPSNGVLEH
+130 TYEGGTLLR

-306 VARTEWLEDNSEL
+306 VARTEWLEGNSEL
-319 VPGILAEYAASIDY
+319 VPGILEEYAASIDY

-345 EQCGLKGLTVGGAQ
+345 EQYGIVPKAAVAQAAIPQANMVCVTGEDMKGIADYYQVLFDADPTSIGGAIPG
-359 VSEKHAGFVI
+359 EDFYYI
-369 NRGGATCAD
+369 P
-378 VLALVDQV
+378 
-386 KERVL
+386 
-391 QQTGVE
+391 
-397 LEMEVRVLR
+397 

>member
-1 MKKVKKTLALLL
+1 MTRK
-13 AAMMLLALAAC
+13 LLALTLSLALTAGLAAC
-24 GGPAPA
+24 STQAPPESTAPA
-30 PTEPPPADTSDGGD
+30 AETQTPAAETA
-44 VPPADS
+44 VP
-50 GDAEVVPE
+50 
-58 EGASLKLWFDND
+58 
-70 NYNEKI
+70 YQ
-76 VELWNAKYP
+76 
-85 DIPLTVENVG
+85 TVHLG
-95 TTDSRTKI
+95 LLS
-103 ELDGPTGMGAAKMIS
+103 GPTGMGAAKMLA
-118 DSDAAYAQIEDG
+118 DNDEAYAQVEAG
-130 TYDPSNGVLEH
+130 TYEGGTLLR

-319 VPGILAEYAASIDY
+319 VPGILEEYAASIDY

-345 EQCGLKGLTVGGAQ
+345 EQYGIVPKAAVAQAAIPQANMVCITGEDMKGIADYYQVLFDADPTSIGGAIPG
-359 VSEKHAGFVI
+359 EDFYYI
-369 NRGGATCAD
+369 P
-378 VLALVDQV
+378 
-386 KERVL
+386 
-391 QQTGVE
+391 
-397 LEMEVRVLR
+397 